1 MNTNPTEAVATT
13 WLSEAPHAPHTL
25 AETETQLTLLATLAQ
40 GARVQAP
47 GAARAVDAPRAWLDA
62 MARAA
67 TALADID
74 DIERDDAHYLIL
86 IHVDTAMA
94 QATHAL
100 EAHSDA
106 ATDVALEA
114 RTRAMH
120 AQVQRSI
127 ERLRQA
133 ARLSLTRGEGNDAG
147 AHLAN
152 EGPVG
157 LRHIEISRRNGT
169 PLARTPYLGAYQI
182 TSIAIGADTPATG
195 DLRFRARTIDGAPI
209 TGTPAPSARRTPT
222 APRQEHD
229 DAHTRRAAAHIARQI
244 ERPGAPN
251 PILLV
256 GASAERRRAVLDAV
270 CENGPLRYWGI
281 ARCTLQIVEGAGT
294 RGVRAQLANAIAGTT
309 EPAGPGAE
317 DANPQDPIDDDTAEG
332 LRARAEAALDAN
344 APRRIVLIVENAD
357 TLCEAIAR
365 GEGGN
370 VADNLRAL
378 VQSEPRLGLII
389 AGGDALHA
397 EQMRYAS
404 PFYGMGVAVPTE
416 ANPVPRR
423 QQRPAQTPPPRR
435 WPFGATPDEP
445 NAGAACAEDFTDQPI
460 AIVEIPPGAPATIEI
475 LGDASRVEGRP
486 APHGALLTL
495 WLTDT
500 DGREASWTETRERC
514 ARALI
519 GTAPTAMEMHAPSVR
534 AIDRALLATARQ
546 IHARDGRH
554 PTLLVRVDTDN
565 ARASGRAAHYTPSAA
580 DLHAEPHQRAP
591 APR

>member
-1 MNTNPTEAVATT
+1 MDTIPIDAVAAT
-13 WLSEAPHAPHTL
+13 WLSETPHAPRTLAHTEAQLTRLRTL
-25 AETETQLTLLATLAQ
+25 AEDTT
-40 GARVQAP
+40 AP
-47 GAARAVDAPRAWLDA
+47 GHERAPDAARGWLDA
-62 MARAA
+62 MVRAA
-67 TALADID
+67 AALADID

-100 EAHSDA
+100 EAHSGA
-106 ATDVALEA
+106 ATHLALEA

-120 AQVQRSI
+120 AQVRRSI
-127 ERLRQA
+127 ERLRLA
-133 ARLSLTRGEGNDAG
+133 ARLSLTRGEANDAG

-152 EGPVG
+152 EGPIA
-157 LRHIEISRRNGT
+157 LRHIEISCRTGA
-169 PLARTPYLGAYQI
+169 PLARTPYLGAYQG
-182 TSIAIGADTPATG
+182 TTIALGPDTLATG

-209 TGTPAPSARRTPT
+209 RGTPAPGPR
-222 APRQEHD
+222 APRPAEPWAD
-229 DAHTRRAAAHIARQI
+229 TRTAARIARQI

-270 CENGPLRYWGI
+270 CESGPLRHWRI
-281 ARCTLQIVEGAGT
+281 ARCTLPIVEGAGT

-332 LRARAEAALDAN
+332 LRARAEAALDGN

-378 VQSEPRLGLII
+378 VQSEPRLGLIV

-397 EQMRYAS
+397 ERMRYAS
-404 PFYGMGVAVPTE
+404 PFYGLGITIALD
-416 ANPVPRR
+416 ARPVPRR
-423 QQRPAQTPPPRR
+423 HQHPAQTPPPRR

-445 NAGAACAEDFTDQPI
+445 SAGAACAEDFADQPI
-460 AIVEIPPGAPATIEI
+460 AIVEIPPGAPATLEI
-475 LGDASRVEGRP
+475 LGDASRVDGRP
-486 APHGALLTL
+486 APHGALLAL

-534 AIDRALLATARQ
+534 AIDRALLTAARQ

-565 ARASGRAAHYTPSAA
+565 ARASGRAAHYTPSTA

>member
-1 MNTNPTEAVATT
+1 MDTIPIDDVAAT
-13 WLSEAPHAPHTL
+13 WLSETPRAPRTLAHTEAQLTRLRTL
-25 AETETQLTLLATLAQ
+25 AEDTT
-40 GARVQAP
+40 AP
-47 GAARAVDAPRAWLDA
+47 GHDRAPDAARAWLDA
-62 MARAA
+62 MVRAA
-67 TALADID
+67 AALADIE

-100 EAHSDA
+100 EAHSGA
-106 ATDVALEA
+106 ATHLALEA

-120 AQVQRSI
+120 AQVRRSI
-127 ERLRQA
+127 ERLRLA
-133 ARLSLTRGEGNDAG
+133 ARLSLTRGEGNNAG
-147 AHLAN
+147 ARLAN

-157 LRHIEISRRNGT
+157 LRHIEISCGT
-169 PLARTPYLGAYQI
+169 GAPLARTPYLGAYQG
-182 TSIAIGADTPATG
+182 TTIALGPDTLARS

-209 TGTPAPSARRTPT
+209 RGTPAPGPR
-222 APRQEHD
+222 APRAAEPWAD
-229 DAHTRRAAAHIARQI
+229 TRTAARIAGQI

-270 CENGPLRYWGI
+270 CESGPLRHWGI
-281 ARCTLQIVEGAGT
+281 ARCTLRIVEGAGT
-294 RGVRAQLANAIAGTT
+294 RGVRVQLANAIAGTT
-309 EPAGPGAE
+309 EPAGPGAQ

-332 LRARAEAALDAN
+332 LRAGAEAALDAN
-344 APRRIVLIVENAD
+344 APRRIMLIVENAD

-378 VQSEPRLGLII
+378 VQSEPRLGLIV

-397 EQMRYAS
+397 EQIRYES
-404 PFYGMGVAVPTE
+404 PFYGLGITIALDTHR
-416 ANPVPRR
+416 VPRR
-423 QQRPAQTPPPRR
+423 QQRPAQIPAPRR
-435 WPFGATPDEP
+435 WPFGATPHEP
-445 NAGAACAEDFTDQPI
+445 SPGAACAEDFADQPI

-475 LGDASRVEGRP
+475 IADASRVEGRP
-486 APHGALLTL
+486 APHGALLAL

-519 GTAPTAMEMHAPSVR
+519 DTAPTATEMHAPSVR
-534 AIDRALLATARQ
+534 AIDRALLAAARQ

-554 PTLLVRVDTDN
+554 PTLLVRVDADN